1 MIVEQ
6 HDAEF
11 DILSRFALEATK
23 TDKFVSSLRLDLQ
36 GKWSTSGQKKKVD
49 QQLADITLRDSS
61 PGGTF
66 RRHQQEVTELGGPR
80 GSCLLVVSVGKIMR
94 VVV

>member
-1 MIVEQ
+1 MEQ

-36 GKWSTSGQKKKVD
+36 GFVRVFRPATHVD
-49 QQLADITLRDSS
+49 ALRLAVDM
-61 PGGTF
+61 
-66 RRHQQEVTELGGPR
+66 
-80 GSCLLVVSVGKIMR
+80 CLH
-94 VVV
+94 